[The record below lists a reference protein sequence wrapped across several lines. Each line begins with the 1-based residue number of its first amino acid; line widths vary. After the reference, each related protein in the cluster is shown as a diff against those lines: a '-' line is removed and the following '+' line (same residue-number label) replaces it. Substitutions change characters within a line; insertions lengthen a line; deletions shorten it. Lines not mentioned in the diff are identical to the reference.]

1 MKKIL
6 LAVTAA
12 LAITSCSQ
20 NEEFENVGQNAEIS
34 FGTIVRNSTRANIL
48 TTDNMQTFTVS
59 GYQTDAEMAEG
70 TKLTTGFIDE
80 LKVEKKDAKWVYE
93 GDTFYWPYSGKVQF
107 FGTSPAQ
114 SLNINVA
121 GYPTFDYTIKDVSA
135 QEDLVAANLINKDK
149 TSGELILPFQHL
161 LTQVNFSIKGDTPGF
176 TYTVTSIVLTDL
188 QDKATFKFDGTN
200 AVGAWQGATTSSAN
214 IKYRFFYSN
223 SGNR

>member
-135 QEDLVAANLINKDK
+135 QDDLVAANLINKD
-149 TSGELILPFQHL
+149 
-161 LTQVNFSIKGDTPGF
+161 
-176 TYTVTSIVLTDL
+176 
-188 QDKATFKFDGTN
+188 
-200 AVGAWQGATTSSAN
+200 
-214 IKYRFFYSN
+214 
-223 SGNR
+223 